1 MMEKIDDK
9 GKYRITLRTDR
20 RLIPAGQSCQ
30 RYLYLIL
37 TAPVAPRKDERPVLN
52 LSLILDRSGSMSGDK
67 LAYVKQAA
75 KHALYLLNED
85 DRASVVI
92 YDNEVEVL
100 APSQPMNPVN
110 RERMLKAVHAVRT
123 GGMTNLS
130 GGWFNGCDQIA
141 DHQTAEAINRALL
154 LTDGLANQGITD
166 QEELAGHAKALYQ
179 RGIATTTLG
188 VGNDFNEFLLQAIA
202 DAGGGHFYFIDSPDQ
217 IPNYFKGELGE
228 MLETVARETTLTL
241 KVPAGIS
248 ARLIN
253 DTPHEV
259 TEESTRIF
267 LGDAY
272 SGQTHELVLRLDMPA
287 RPLDQQAQLKV
298 VPELAH
304 YDVSAQSSCRIDA
317 EPLVYTIASPAQV
330 ASQQVDEEVLSVAAR
345 LEVEGAK
352 LRAMRLEREGQ
363 QDDAQALLRKTVQA
377 IAAFAPAPAVQTAQ
391 AELKELEEEV
401 REGMSQAR
409 RKAVT
414 YRAYMAHHS
423 RRDYKK

>member
-1 MMEKIDDK
+1 MTEKIGDNS
-9 GKYRITLRTDR
+9 KYGITLRTDR

-30 RYLYLIL
+30 RYLYLVL
-37 TAPVAPRKDERPVLN
+37 TAPVAPRKGERPALN
-52 LSLILDRSGSMSGDK
+52 LSLILDRSGSMSGGK

-75 KHALYLLNED
+75 EHALCLLSED

-110 RERMLKAVHAVRT
+110 RERMVQAIKRVRT

-141 DHQTAEAINRALL
+141 NHQAAEAINRALL

-217 IPNYFKGELGE
+217 ISNYFKGELGE
-228 MLETVARETTLTL
+228 MLETVTRETTLTL
-241 KVPAGIS
+241 KVPAGTGT
-248 ARLIN
+248 RLIN

-259 TEESTRIF
+259 TEEGTRIF

-287 RPLDQQAQLKV
+287 RPLDQQGQLKV
-298 VPELAH
+298 VPQLGY
-304 YDVSAQSSCRIDA
+304 YDVSTQSSCEVDA
-317 EPLVYTIASPAQV
+317 EPLVYTVASPAQV
-330 ASQQVDEEVLSVAAR
+330 AGQPVDEEVLAIAAR

-363 QDDAQALLRKTVQA
+363 GDEAQALLRTTVQA
-377 IAAFAPAPAVQTAQ
+377 VAAFAPAPAVQAAQ
-391 AELKELEEEV
+391 AELEELEEEV
-401 REGMSQAR
+401 KQGLSKAR

-414 YRAYMAHHS
+414 YSAYMAHHS

>member
-1 MMEKIDDK
+1 MMERNNENCT
-9 GKYRITLRTDR
+9 YRINVRTDR

-30 RYLYLIL
+30 RYLYLAL
-37 TAPVAPRKDERPVLN
+37 TAPTAPRNSERPVLN

-67 LAYVKQAA
+67 LAYVKKAA
-75 KHALYLLNED
+75 EHTLRLLDER
-85 DRASVVI
+85 DRASVII
-92 YDNEVEVL
+92 YDDEVEVL

-110 RERMLKAVHAVRT
+110 RERMLQAIKGVHT

-141 DHQTAEAINRALL
+141 DYQRAEAINRALL
-154 LTDGLANQGITD
+154 LTDGLANRGTTD
-166 QEELAGHAKALYQ
+166 QEELAGHAKALYR

-202 DAGGGHFYFIDSPDQ
+202 EAGGGHFYFIDSPEQ
-217 IPNYFKGELGE
+217 IANYFKGELGE
-228 MLETVARETTLTL
+228 MLEMVTRETTLDL
-241 KVPAGIS
+241 GMPAGTS

-259 TEESTRIF
+259 SEKGARIF

-272 SGQTHELVLRLDMPA
+272 SEQTHELVLRLDLPA
-287 RPLDQQAQLKV
+287 KPLGEQGQLEV
-298 VPELAH
+298 ALRLAY
-304 YDVSAQSSCRIDA
+304 YDVSTQRGCEVDA
-317 EPLVYTIASPAQV
+317 EPLVYTV
-330 ASQQVDEEVLSVAAR
+330 ASAAEVANQGVDEEVLASAAR

-352 LRAMRLEREGQ
+352 LRAMKLEREGQ
-363 QDDAQALLRKTVQA
+363 PDEAQALLRAAAQVV
-377 IAAFAPAPAVQTAQ
+377 AAFAPAPAAQVAQ
-391 AELKELEEEV
+391 AELEELEEEV
-401 REGMSQAR
+401 ERGLSKAR

-414 YRAYMAHHS
+414 YSAYLAHHS